1 VNSSQDAPPG
11 ALDAPGGVPGG
22 VTDPGQQAT
31 LENWLFP
38 RLAPWVLDTL
48 NPEQKEA
55 IHIAASDA
63 SWNRPPINVRLRFPF
78 FTRRYYVTIVGGE
91 ERRSIERRAH
101 ERHHYPLR
109 TMANAF
115 FFLGVLS
122 LFYLVSLVGL
132 AFTSALVEF

>member
-1 VNSSQDAPPG
+1 MKG
-11 ALDAPGGVPGG
+11 III
-22 VTDPGQQAT
+22 
-31 LENWLFP
+31 
-38 RLAPWVLDTL
+38 

-78 FTRRYYVTIVGGE
+78 FARRYYVTIVGGE